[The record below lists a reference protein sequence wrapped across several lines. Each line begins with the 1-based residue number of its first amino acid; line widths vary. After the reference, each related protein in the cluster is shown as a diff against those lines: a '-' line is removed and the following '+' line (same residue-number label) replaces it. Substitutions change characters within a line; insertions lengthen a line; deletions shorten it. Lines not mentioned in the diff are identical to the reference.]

1 MMHKERDTEM
11 RILIAEDDRTSR
23 DILTA
28 VLRKWGH
35 APVAVDN
42 GNEAWQ
48 VMQDKD
54 APELAILDWEMPG
67 MDGLEVCR
75 KIRSKMTSNPPYLII
90 LTARGDTGDIVKGLD
105 AGANDYISKP
115 YKNDELQA
123 RLRVGQRMM
132 ELQNELLATK
142 DALAHEAMY
151 DALTGALNRRAIL
164 SGLEKEIKRAGRRNT
179 TLTIGL
185 SDIDHFKQVNDTFGH
200 QTGDDV
206 LQGLVEKMQYNLREY
221 DLVGRYGGE
230 EFLIVAPD
238 SGWSMSKIYERLKTC
253 IADSPIITR
262 SGKIDITLSIGVA
275 VTGADDTVDGL
286 LAAADAA
293 LYTAKR
299 EGRNKVAYAENKTD
313 KKTVCKISA
322 PCEIVTNAQR

>member
-1 MMHKERDTEM
+1 M
-11 RILIAEDDRTSR
+11 RILVAEDDRTSR

-28 VLRKWGH
+28 VLHKWGH
-35 APVAVDN
+35 EPVAVDN
-42 GNEAWQ
+42 GKDAWHI
-48 VMQDKD
+48 MKHKD
-54 APELAILDWEMPG
+54 APELAVLDWEMPG
-67 MDGLEVCR
+67 LDGLEVCR
-75 KIRSKMTSNPPYLII
+75 KIRSKMTANPPYLII
-90 LTARGDTGDIVKGLD
+90 LTARGETGDIVKGLD

-115 YKNDELQA
+115 YHNDELQA

-132 ELQNELLATK
+132 ELQSELLAAK

-179 TLTIGL
+179 TLSIGL
-185 SDIDHFKQVNDTFGH
+185 CDIDHFKQVNDTFGH

-206 LQGLVEKMQYNLREY
+206 LQGLVATLQRNLREY
-221 DLVGRYGGE
+221 DFVGRYGGE
-230 EFLIVAPD
+230 EFLVVAPD
-238 SGWSMSKIYERLKTC
+238 SGRSMSRVYERVRSC

-262 SGKIDITLSIGVA
+262 SGKMHITLSIGVA
-275 VTGADDTVDGL
+275 WTGTDDTVDGL

-299 EGRNKVAYAENKTD
+299 EGRNKVVYASEYH
-313 KKTVCKISA
+313 
-322 PCEIVTNAQR
+322 Q